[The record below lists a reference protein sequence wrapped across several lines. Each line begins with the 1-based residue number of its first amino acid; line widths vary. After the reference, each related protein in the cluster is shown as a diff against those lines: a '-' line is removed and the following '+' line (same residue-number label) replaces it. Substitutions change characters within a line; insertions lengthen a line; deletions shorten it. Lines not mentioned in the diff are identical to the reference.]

1 MTWFLKEQLK
11 TLPAPAWLI
20 KDYLLAH
27 TLAQLSGP
35 SKVGKTFLYVDWAC
49 TMACAGMRVALLI
62 GEGLYG
68 MSSRIAAWETHH
80 GVEVPSTNLLVRGGV
95 APLANPEAMGRLGQE
110 LKRVAALDFMV
121 FDTYARFMAGANEND
136 PADTSAA
143 MENVETL
150 RGKAG
155 GATALLV
162 THFGWDGTR
171 QRGSSALYG
180 ACDTVLYF
188 KPVEKAPPKREVE
201 PDSFG
206 YLETGDKPKSRRS
219 RLTVDKHRD
228 APDEIEGVTFE
239 RTDVVGTGS
248 CVYLPIKSQLKV
260 KASTNGHHPELDL
273 RTTPPKL
280 SVVKGTLPK

>member
-1 MTWFLKEQLK
+1 MTWYLKDQLK
-11 TLPAPAWLI
+11 DLPIPTWLI
-20 KDYLLAH
+20 EHYLLAR

-35 SKVGKTFLYVDWAC
+35 SKAGKTFLYVDWGCRLAV
-49 TMACAGMRVALLI
+49 AGMRVVFLL

-68 MSSRIAAWETHH
+68 MGSRIAAWETHH
-80 GVEVPSTNLLVRGGV
+80 GVEVPNANLIIRGGV
-95 APLANPEAMGRLGQE
+95 ASLANPEAMANLGQE
-110 LKRVAALDFMV
+110 LKRVAPADLVV

-143 MENVETL
+143 MENVELL
-150 RGKAG
+150 RGKVG
-155 GATALLV
+155 GATGLLI
-162 THFGWDGTR
+162 THFGWDGNR

-188 KPVEKAPPKREVE
+188 KPVEKKEKKADPE

-206 YLETGDKPKSRRS
+206 YLETGDKPKSKRS

-228 APDEIEGVTFE
+228 APDEIDGVTYE

-248 CVYLPIKSQLKV
+248 CVYLPIKSQPKV
-260 KASTNGHHPELDL
+260 KASTNGHHSELDL
-273 RTTPPKL
+273 RTAPPKL
-280 SVVKGTLPK
+280 SVVKGILPK

>member
-1 MTWFLKEQLK
+1 VTWYLKGDLK
-11 TLPAPAWLI
+11 KLPAPAWLI
-20 KDYLLAH
+20 ENYLLTH

-49 TMACAGMRVALLI
+49 RLACEGKRVALLI

-68 MSSRIAAWETHH
+68 MDSRIAAWEMHH
-80 GVEVPSTNLLVRGGV
+80 QLEVPMVNLLVRGGV
-95 APLANPEAMGRLGQE
+95 APLANPEAMAKLGME
-110 LKRVAALDFMV
+110 LKRYGPFDFMV
-121 FDTYARFMAGANEND
+121 FDTYARFMAGADENN

-143 MENVETL
+143 MENVEKL
-150 RGKAG
+150 REKAG
-155 GATALLV
+155 GATSLLV

-188 KPVEKAPPKREVE
+188 VPVPKEVEKKEVE

-228 APDEIEGVTFE
+228 APDEIDGVTFE
-239 RTDVVGTGS
+239 RTDVGDTGS
-248 CVYLPIKSQLKV
+248 CVYLPIKAPKI
-260 KASTNGHHPELDL
+260 KAETNGHGPVIDITE
-273 RTTPPKL
+273 KL
-280 SVVKGTLPK
+280 VPQ

>member
-1 MTWFLKEQLK
+1 MTWYLKEQLK
-11 TLPAPAWLI
+11 ALPAPAWLI

-49 TMACAGMRVALLI
+49 TMACAGMRVVFLL

-68 MSSRIAAWETHH
+68 MGSRIAAWEMHH
-80 GVEVPSTNLLVRGGV
+80 GVEVPSKNLIIRGGV
-95 APLANPEAMGRLGQE
+95 ASLANPEAMAKLGQE
-110 LKRVAALDFMV
+110 LKRVAPVDFLV

-143 MENVETL
+143 MENVELL

-155 GATALLV
+155 EATGLLI

-188 KPVEKAPPKREVE
+188 KPVEKASPKREVE

-239 RTDVVGTGS
+239 RIDVAGTGS
-248 CVYLPIKSQLKV
+248 CVYLPIKAQPKA
-260 KASTNGHHPELDL
+260 KASTNGNGHREVDL
-273 RTTPPKL
+273 RTVQGFSNT
-280 SVVKGTLPK
+280 